1 MKNNDKDIK
10 NMKLEFDMMG
20 NAFIGNLF
28 SVNEDL
34 DNTSQNLMMYM
45 ESKKIY
51 EASKD
56 NDDK

>member
-1 MKNNDKDIK
+1 MKNNDEDIK

-20 NAFIGNLF
+20 NAFIGDLF

>member
-51 EASKD
+51 EASKE

>member
-20 NAFIGNLF
+20 NAFIGDLF

>member
-1 MKNNDKDIK
+1 MINNDKDIK

-20 NAFIGNLF
+20 NAFIGDLF

-51 EASKD
+51 EASKE

>member
-20 NAFIGNLF
+20 NAFIGDLF
-28 SVNEDL
+28 SINEDL

-45 ESKKIY
+45 EAKKIY

>member
-1 MKNNDKDIK
+1 
-10 NMKLEFDMMG
+10 MKLEFDMMG
-20 NAFIGNLF
+20 NAFIGDLF

>member
-20 NAFIGNLF
+20 NAFIGDLF
-28 SVNEDL
+28 SINEDL

-45 ESKKIY
+45 EAKKIY
-51 EASKD
+51 EASKE

>member
-20 NAFIGNLF
+20 NAFIGDLF

-51 EASKD
+51 EASKE

>member
-20 NAFIGNLF
+20 NAFIGDLF

-45 ESKKIY
+45 EAKKIY